1 MIKSKVRNVYRRI
14 LPIPARQWL
23 VRNFRY
29 PYAGKVDFGDFKR
42 TKPISQVWGLDRGT
56 PVDRYYIECF
66 LASHSSNVRGH
77 VLEIGENT
85 YTMRYGGEHVLKSD
99 ILHVADDHPQA
110 TIIADLTRAEH
121 IPANTFDC
129 IICTQTLHLIYE
141 INLAIDTLH
150 RILKPGG
157 ILLVTIPGISQ
168 ISRYDMDRWGD
179 YWRFTSA
186 SALRLF
192 EVNFARENTNVHVF
206 GNVLAATAFLQGI
219 AVQDVGKEKLDYLD
233 LDYQVLLGIRAV
245 KGIAI

>member
-192 EVNFARENTNVHVF
+192 EVNFARENTNVQVF

>member
-1 MIKSKVRNVYRRI
+1 MIKSKVRNVYRHI

-29 PYAGKVDFGDFKR
+29 PYAGKIDFGDFKR

-85 YTMRYGGEHVLKSD
+85 YTLRYGGEHVLKSD
-99 ILHVADDHPQA
+99 ILHVADGHPQA

-141 INLAIDTLH
+141 LNLAIDTLH

-192 EVNFARENTNVHVF
+192 EVNFALENLNVQVF

-219 AVQDVGKEKLDYLD
+219 AVQDVGKEKLDQVD